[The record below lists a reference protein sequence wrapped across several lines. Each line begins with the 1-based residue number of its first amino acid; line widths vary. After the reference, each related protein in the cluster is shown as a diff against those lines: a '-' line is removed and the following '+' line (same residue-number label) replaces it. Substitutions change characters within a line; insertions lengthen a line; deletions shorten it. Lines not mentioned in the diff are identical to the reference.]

1 MRGAHCTQKMVRSV
15 RFCGSCDQ
23 DSYVQYVTSIST
35 YLRSH
40 EWRITTCVKKQPQ
53 DFFKFIIWGL
63 KIWNWN
69 SMQQTI
75 RSKNSCR
82 CTIPE
87 IRKQFRK
94 EIRGVVLGHAKTKD
108 AFCSEI
114 TLLFLTGAWRH
125 ALLLLS
131 LLLMCL
137 SLPLLATF
145 STWKD
150 CALNKLLYGNIT
162 AQD

>member
-23 DSYVQYVTSIST
+23 DSNVQNVTSIST

-40 EWRITTCVKKQPQ
+40 EWRIKTNVKKQPQ
-53 DFFKFIIWGL
+53 ELFKFIIWGL
-63 KIWNWN
+63 KIWNRN
-69 SMQQTI
+69 SIQQTI
-75 RSKNSCR
+75 RSKNCCR

-87 IRKQFRK
+87 IRKQL

-131 LLLMCL
+131 LLLLCL

-150 CALNKLLYGNIT
+150 CALNKLPCGNIA